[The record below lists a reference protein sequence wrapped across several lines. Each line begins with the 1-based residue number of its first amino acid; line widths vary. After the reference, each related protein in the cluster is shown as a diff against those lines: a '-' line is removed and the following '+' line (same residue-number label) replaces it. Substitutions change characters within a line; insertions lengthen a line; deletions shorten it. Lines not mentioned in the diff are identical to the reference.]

1 VPVAIQRFANG
12 QQRASGELVD
22 ISVLG
27 ARILSDTPLQFGEKL
42 ILHFESKSIDA
53 SISIRCQVQWI
64 RSGKS
69 EDNWT
74 VGCLFE
80 YHLEEKIL
88 EEFVNEGLL
97 ERRQSDRQYISL
109 PASVKFEGVVDEKAE
124 VDLYNIGTGG
134 FCFQSLTAGTIGSLV
149 RMTFDDTAYGA
160 VEGRIMWQS
169 ADDGE
174 YLVGCQWV
182 NDKGLSFA
190 KQLSPSTVLKPER
203 LRPRLRDRLFGALV
217 IAVVAFFL
225 GVLTASVSSSIVE
238 SDVEDDNLLLWQGQF
253 GEGARISSLQK
264 HVLRS
269 RPRHVAH
276 YFVSRDDSAERIHSW
291 RVK

>member
-1 VPVAIQRFANG
+1 MTFDSSSDLDLHKRYQIAAGETVPVAIQRFANG

-149 RMTFDDTAYGA
+149 RMTFDDTAYGT

-182 NDKGLSFA
+182 NYKGLSFA
-190 KQLSPSTVLKPER
+190 KQLSPSTVLKPEH
-203 LRPRLRDRLFGALV
+203 RDRD
-217 IAVVAFFL
+217 L
-225 GVLTASVSSSIVE
+225 GTICSVRWSSQWSP
-238 SDVEDDNLLLWQGQF
+238 SF
-253 GEGARISSLQK
+253 
-264 HVLRS
+264 
-269 RPRHVAH
+269 
-276 YFVSRDDSAERIHSW
+276 
-291 RVK
+291 